1 MNYPMLL
8 LCLLL
13 LAFACTKQSIA
24 AAEPV
29 LDIDGEKLVAGTK
42 YYILPVFRGRGGG
55 ITMASNKTSCP
66 LAVVQ
71 DRLEVSKG
79 LPLTFT
85 PAADDKK
92 GVILVS
98 TDLNIKFLA
107 KTTCPQST
115 VWKITKSSNSK
126 VQWFVSTGG
135 VEGNPGFNTVTNW
148 FQIEK
153 ADDDYKLVFC
163 PTKVCNC
170 GVLCRD
176 IGIYIE
182 DNGTRTLSLSDALQ
196 PFKVQFKK
204 ALKKY
209 S

>member
-1 MNYPMLL
+1 
-8 LCLLL
+8 
-13 LAFACTKQSIA
+13 
-24 AAEPV
+24 V

-115 VWKITKSSNSK
+115 VWKIIKSSNSK

>member
-1 MNYPMLL
+1 
-8 LCLLL
+8 
-13 LAFACTKQSIA
+13 
-24 AAEPV
+24 
-29 LDIDGEKLVAGTK
+29 
-42 YYILPVFRGRGGG
+42 
-55 ITMASNKTSCP
+55 
-66 LAVVQ
+66 
-71 DRLEVSKG
+71 
-79 LPLTFT
+79 
-85 PAADDKK
+85 
-92 GVILVS
+92 
-98 TDLNIKFLA
+98 
-107 KTTCPQST
+107 
-115 VWKITKSSNSK
+115 
-126 VQWFVSTGG
+126 VSTGG

-153 ADDDYKLVFC
+153 ADDDYKIVFC